1 MPIDL
6 SYSGIFKE
14 IFSYNFVFVFL
25 GLFAYRLLA
34 ASCVPR
40 LCDRKCYLPFFFF
53 LIAGMPLL
61 IFCSAKCFAPYD
73 VKFVTYFEGLIL
85 GLIIMLPWL
94 IVSAIE
100 LHKRCRW
107 RIVLLSF
114 VLELLAF
121 PVIFFVL
128 FALCLIFDPVA

>member
-1 MPIDL
+1 
-6 SYSGIFKE
+6 
-14 IFSYNFVFVFL
+14 
-25 GLFAYRLLA
+25 
-34 ASCVPR
+34 
-40 LCDRKCYLPFFFF
+40 
-53 LIAGMPLL
+53 MPLL
-61 IFCSAKCFAPYD
+61 IFCISLCFAPYD

-107 RIVLLSF
+107 RGVLLSF
-114 VLELLAF
+114 FLELLAF

-128 FALCLIFDPVA
+128 FTLSLIFDPVD

>member
-1 MPIDL
+1 
-6 SYSGIFKE
+6 
-14 IFSYNFVFVFL
+14 
-25 GLFAYRLLA
+25 
-34 ASCVPR
+34 
-40 LCDRKCYLPFFFF
+40 
-53 LIAGMPLL
+53 MPLL

-107 RIVLLSF
+107 RGVLLSF
-114 VLELLAF
+114 FLELLAF
-121 PVIFFVL
+121 PVLFFVL
-128 FALCLIFDPVA
+128 FTLSLIFDPVD